1 MNERIKQLY
10 EQAGMKFLL
19 GSVESFDIIN
29 FNPEKF
35 AELIVRECANII
47 PETAGNMSGTYRD
60 QIDELFGIE
69 QSVERLKQALA
80 SPVVDMPAGLN
91 REERRAFIL
100 KVAAQGG
107 NE

>member
-35 AELIVRECANII
+35 AKSIVQEV
-47 PETAGNMSGTYRD
+47 
-60 QIDELFGIE
+60 IDEVVTFIRQNPGYIDEYGLVTTVVPKFIDF
-69 QSVERLKQALA
+69 LKGQ
-80 SPVVDMPAGLN
+80 
-91 REERRAFIL
+91 E
-100 KVAAQGG
+100 
-107 NE
+107 